1 MLPNKI
7 VALAAWIAL
16 VLCPASSRAQSIT
29 PAEIAKSSS
38 SGPDLTLPLES
49 KSVRFA
55 VIGDSGTGDAPQYE
69 VAAQMEAYRKA
80 AGFEFVV
87 MLGDNIYGGHSA
99 RDFER
104 KFEQPYKPL
113 LDAGVKFYAAL
124 GNHDDPNQER
134 LYKPFNMNGERYY
147 TFKKGNV
154 AFFALD
160 STYMDPKQLEWLEKE
175 LRNSNADWKL
185 CFFHHPLYSDGK
197 FHGPDTNLRSQLT
210 PLFLKYGVNV
220 VLSGH
225 EHVYERIK
233 PEQGIYYF
241 VLGNSGQ
248 LRVHNLRHSSEM
260 QTGLDTDQGFML
272 IEISRDKLYFQ
283 TISRTGKTV
292 DASVLPRQSKPAEVS
307 NVH

>member
-1 MLPNKI
+1 M
-7 VALAAWIAL
+7 